1 MTSSENDSDINE
13 CFQSKNSSALSN
25 PVIRL
30 IVLFL
35 VTWKTICN
43 LSDSA
48 VGVLSY
54 FLKQLLEL
62 LSVMVQCTALKRIS
76 DLLPGSLY
84 MARNYLGIT

>member
-1 MTSSENDSDINE
+1 MTSSEDDSDINE
-13 CFQSKNSSALSN
+13 SFQSKNSSALSN

-35 VTWKTICN
+35 MTWKSIHN

-48 VGVLSY
+48 VGVLFY

-62 LSVMVQCTALKRIS
+62 LSVMVQCTALKQIS

-84 MARNYLGIT
+84 MARNYLGVT